1 MVKSLAMKRLP
12 FLLICLLTF
21 VRAPARAAGWASEGL
36 TNVAAVVAAVKDKQF
51 GRHFELTARVRLPS
65 GESATHSY
73 PVSDASGHIV
83 LRANQPV
90 PVRDIRSGDLVRAR
104 GFIDLSQFSPA
115 CARLAEITRL
125 APGVPPKPT
134 AVTGKDLTTGH
145 YDEQFVTLE
154 GCVRD
159 AFFDDVDPNYG
170 VLVLDTESEKVNVL
184 FSAVGLAQT
193 NLESLINARVAVEGL
208 CLTSSPGSRKMNGR
222 HINATGI
229 DAIRVLDNAVGSLF
243 DVQNLESLLTRSGE
257 EISRMGRRRVFGKVI
272 AAWGDNSFLVRY
284 MNRDVVRVELARGRL
299 PAYGE
304 WVEAVGFPETDMYFV
319 NLSRADWRPHGQ
331 PTTSDE
337 PVQDVS
343 PADILLDDMGR
354 SKINI
359 RYHGQAVRLRG
370 KLLSVPS
377 SDDRRLILEC
387 DGFNVPVDVSAD
399 PSLADGLSAGCQVS
413 IAGICVMDIE
423 SWRPNA
429 IFPRIKGFSVVPRT
443 SRDIT
448 VLSRPSWW
456 TPGRLTTALCALG
469 ALLVG
474 ILLWNTTLRRR
485 VEKRSRELSQETVA
499 RVTSELKVGERTR
512 LAMELHDS
520 IVQSLTGVSMEIR
533 TADRIADEDR
543 AGMHG
548 HLSLAVKTLDSC
560 RKELRNCLWDLR
572 NLTLEDEDVNDAIRR
587 TLAPHVGNTELAV
600 RFNVPRELFCDNTAH
615 TILRI
620 IRELAINAVQHGKAT
635 SVRVAGSIEGG
646 KLLFSVRDNGC
657 GFDPDTAPGMAQGHF
672 GLQGIRDRIESFEG
686 EMSVQSAPGK
696 GAKVT
701 IALTVPQGTEEV
713 LS

>member
-1 MVKSLAMKRLP
+1 MKQLS
-12 FLLICLLTF
+12 FLLIPFLASFGT
-21 VRAPARAAGWASEGL
+21 PARAAGWASEGL
-36 TNVAAVVAAVKDKQF
+36 TNVAAVVSAVRDKQY
-51 GRHFELTARVRLPS
+51 GRRFELKVRVLIRS
-65 GESATHSY
+65 QDADSY
-73 PVSDASGHIV
+73 PLPVSDATGHIL
-83 LRANQPV
+83 LRRNKSEPTGNLC
-90 PVRDIRSGDLVRAR
+90 SGDLVLVR
-104 GFIDLSQFSPA
+104 GFIDPSQFSPA

-125 APGVPPKPT
+125 GPGKPPKPT
-134 AVTGKDLTTGH
+134 SITGKDLTTSR

-154 GCVRD
+154 GYVHD

-170 VLVLDTESEKVNVL
+170 VLVLDAESDKINVL
-184 FSAVGLAQT
+184 FSAVGLVQT
-193 NLESLINARVAVEGL
+193 NLEALINARVAVEGL
-208 CLTSSPGSRKMNGR
+208 CLTSSPGVRKMNGR

-229 DAIRVLDNAVGSLF
+229 DAIRVLDNAVGTLF
-243 DVQNLESLLTRSGE
+243 DVQNLEDLIAQSGE
-257 EISRMGRRRVFGKVI
+257 AIARMGRRRVFGKVI

-284 MNRDVVRVELARGRL
+284 MNRDVVRVELARGRP

-304 WVEAVGFPETDMYFV
+304 WIEAIGFPETDMYFV
-319 NLSRADWRPHGQ
+319 NLSRAHWRPHGQ
-331 PTTSDE
+331 SLPPDE

-343 PADILLDDMGR
+343 PTDILLDATGR
-354 SKINI
+354 NRFNI
-359 RYHGQAVRLRG
+359 RYHGQAVHLRG

-377 SDDRRLILEC
+377 SDDRRLILESN
-387 DGFNVPVDVSAD
+387 GFNVPIDTSAN
-399 PSLADGLSAGCQVS
+399 PSLADNLSAGCQVS
-413 IAGICVMDIE
+413 IVGICVMDIE

-429 IFPRIKGFSVVPRT
+429 IFPRIKGFFVVPRT
-443 SRDIT
+443 NKDII
-448 VLSRPSWW
+448 VLARPSWW
-456 TPGRLTTALCALG
+456 TPSRLTAALCTLG

-485 VEKRSRELSQETVA
+485 VERRSRELSQETVA

-543 AGMHG
+543 TGMHQ

-560 RKELRNCLWDLR
+560 RKDLRNCLWDLR
-572 NLTLEDEDVNDAIRR
+572 NQTLEDEDVSDAIRR
-587 TLAPHVGNTELAV
+587 TLAPHIGDTELAV

-620 IRELAINAVQHGKAT
+620 IRELTINAIQHGKAT

-672 GLQGIRDRIESFEG
+672 GLQGIRDRIETFEG
-686 EMSVQSAPGK
+686 EMSVQSTPGK
-696 GAKVT
+696 GTKVT
-701 IALTVPQGTEEV
+701 IALTVPQGAEEA